1 MTRLLPTLGLLLA
14 ALFLTGC
21 STNPATGSRSLT
33 LLSWSEEKAM
43 GAEAAP
49 QFTAE
54 FGGPV
59 PDEQLQRYVT
69 EVGQRMVAQIE
80 PEVPGDLE
88 WEFILLDSDVI
99 NAFAL
104 PGGKVFMTRGL
115 ASRFTDEAQLAGV
128 LGHEIGHVTAR
139 HGNQRMSKQIG
150 FNILIGAAAVGVGIA
165 DSDSDVRK
173 YGQYAVPALAVGGN
187 VVLLKYGRD
196 EESQADQLGVRYMAR
211 AGYNPVAQREVM
223 EVLQA
228 AAGSS
233 AGAPPEWLSTHP
245 YPETRI
251 ERLNQILA
259 EQYPDAATNPAYSR
273 AEQRY
278 QSQFLSRLNA
288 LPPAKH
294 TGAMLTT
301 AEQTMLASA
310 VGAGPGCCD
319 VHRATN

>member
-1 MTRLLPTLGLLLA
+1 MIRQLATLGLLAA
-14 ALFLTGC
+14 ALTLGAC
-21 STNPATGSRSLT
+21 STNPATGARSLT
-33 LLSWSEEKAM
+33 LLSWNEEKAM

-54 FGGPV
+54 FGGAV
-59 PDEQLQRYVT
+59 SDEPLQRYVT
-69 EVGQRMVAQIE
+69 QVGQRLVAQIE
-80 PEVPGDLE
+80 PEVPSDLE
-88 WEFILLDSDVI
+88 WEFTLLDSDVI

-150 FNILIGAAAVGVGIA
+150 FNILMGAAAVGVGIA
-165 DSDSDVRK
+165 DSDSDIRK

-211 AGYNPVAQREVM
+211 AGYNPTAQREVM
-223 EVLQA
+223 EILQQA
-228 AAGSS
+228 SGSS
-233 AGAPPEWLSTHP
+233 AGRSPEWLSTHP

-259 EQYPDAATNPAYSR
+259 EQYPDANTNPAYAR

-278 QSQFLSRLNA
+278 RTEFLARLNS

-294 TGAMLTT
+294 TGAMLTPGEE
-301 AEQTMLASA
+301 AIIA
-310 VGAGPGCCD
+310 AGILGGCSCQGQ
-319 VHRATN
+319 HP